1 MRELHTMYRTDDR
14 FETLRS
20 LSTIPP
26 DTNTYPPVLSSM
38 ETTERYRYA
47 LARPNPTPE
56 TSLLNVPLARR
67 SRQNDNLQDSLD
79 SWTSRSRL
87 GEPEALPAQNTPQ
100 GEDAKPKWSFWRK
113 NTAEKPLVTS
123 GGGILEAK
131 SMSSSPAPVLMEPR
145 PSSVGPI
152 PASAPVKSS
161 RPASPAPA
169 AIPAVD
175 APPNPPAMTSAEP
188 VVPAQ
193 SAVGRFFGRL
203 SRRPT
208 SQPTPDDDDK
218 DFALSADDF
227 SFLDQV
233 PSITQS
239 QGQDRNVGDLLAFE
253 GGRTESMASLESMLN
268 SKATPLPAPLAPPP
282 LWSRSSSS
290 AGPSYQKPKEMNFLE
305 GLDFDND
312 MGSSSLRPTQ
322 ANQPASSATSANNWD
337 QLLASSA
344 HTSVPASANDMGS
357 SSLRPSQATQPTS
370 SATSASNWDQLLTS
384 SAHTSVPTSAIPMM
398 PSEIPHRSF
407 TPPITPS
414 ALSPPPGVRPQ
425 PVTSSPTAGPS
436 YRPPVMQ
443 YSPAPAVSNDF
454 DDFADFSP
462 AAAASTQTNDFD
474 DFGDFGD
481 FSPPPPASNQTNT
494 YSTPIHAAS
503 ALKAPP
509 STGHVKRSSLDH
521 TLTLNLMNDASAVKG
536 KRWPAPPSPLAPQ
549 LDPPPKAS
557 NTSSAFPFISPPPVG
572 RPNSA
577 FGDLLD
583 DGAKAS
589 STIQPS
595 PPSRVLS
602 PPIALSAAMAPTRTA
617 SPLTRPPT
625 NATPANSAIPKPAQP
640 AQSGL
645 SAQDLSFFDS
655 L

>member
-1 MRELHTMYRTDDR
+1 M
-14 FETLRS
+14 RS

-67 SRQNDNLQDSLD
+67 SRQNDILQDSLD
-79 SWTSRSRL
+79 SWSSRSRL
-87 GEPEALPAQNTPQ
+87 GEPEALPVQTTPQ

-131 SMSSSPAPVLMEPR
+131 SMSGSPAPVLQEPR
-145 PSSVGPI
+145 SSISGPI
-152 PASAPVKSS
+152 PDSASAKSS

-169 AIPAVD
+169 IVSAVD
-175 APPNPPAMTSAEP
+175 TSSIPTAVTPSEP

-203 SRRPT
+203 ARRPS

-233 PSITQS
+233 PSITHS
-239 QGQDRNVGDLLAFE
+239 QGQNRNVGDLLASE
-253 GGRTESMASLESMLN
+253 EGRTESMASLESMLN

-282 LWSRSSSS
+282 IWSRSSSS
-290 AGPSYQKPKEMNFLE
+290 AGPSHQKPKEMDFLE

-312 MGSSSLRPTQ
+312 MSSSSLQPSQ
-322 ANQPASSATSANNWD
+322 ATQPASSATSASD
-337 QLLASSA
+337 
-344 HTSVPASANDMGS
+344 
-357 SSLRPSQATQPTS
+357 
-370 SATSASNWDQLLTS
+370 WDQLLTS
-384 SAHTSVPTSAIPMM
+384 SAQTSVPTSAIPMI
-398 PSEIPHRSF
+398 PSNIPHRSF

-425 PVTSSPTAGPS
+425 PVTPSPAAGPS
-436 YRPPVMQ
+436 YRPPVSR
-443 YSPAPAVSNDF
+443 YTPAPMLNNDF
-454 DDFADFSP
+454 DDFADFEP
-462 AAAASTQTNDFD
+462 VPVASTTTKTDDFD

-481 FSPPPPASNQTNT
+481 FSTPPPAVAQPNT
-494 YSTPIHAAS
+494 YSTPMHAAS
-503 ALKAPP
+503 TLKAPP

-521 TLTLNLMNDASAVKG
+521 TLTLNLINDASAVKG

-557 NTSSAFPFISPPPVG
+557 NTSSAFPFVPPPPGG

-577 FGDLLD
+577 LGDLLD
-583 DGAKAS
+583 DGAKAPSTLQS
-589 STIQPS
+589 SPTH
-595 PPSRVLS
+595 RALS
-602 PPIALSAAMAPTRTA
+602 PPIALSTAMAPSRTA
-617 SPLTRPPT
+617 SPLTQPPT
-625 NATPANSAIPKPAQP
+625 NAKPANSAIPKPAQP
-640 AQSGL
+640 GQSGL

>member
-1 MRELHTMYRTDDR
+1 
-14 FETLRS
+14 
-20 LSTIPP
+20 
-26 DTNTYPPVLSSM
+26 M

-67 SRQNDNLQDSLD
+67 ARQNDNLQDGLD
-79 SWTSRSRL
+79 SWSSRSRL
-87 GEPEALPAQNTPQ
+87 GEPEALPVQTTSQ

-131 SMSSSPAPVLMEPR
+131 SMSSSPAPIPMEPR
-145 PSSVGPI
+145 PSSVGPS
-152 PASAPVKSS
+152 PAPAPAKSS
-161 RPASPAPA
+161 RPASPAPVT
-169 AIPAVD
+169 IPAVD
-175 APPNPPAMTSAEP
+175 IPPNQPAVTSAEP
-188 VVPAQ
+188 AVPAQ

-208 SQPTPDDDDK
+208 SQLTADDDDK

-268 SKATPLPAPLAPPP
+268 SKAIPLPAPLAPPP
-282 LWSRSSSS
+282 LWSRSSSY
-290 AGPSYQKPKEMNFLE
+290 AGPSYQKPKEMDFLE

-312 MGSSSLRPTQ
+312 MGSSSLRPSQ
-322 ANQPASSATSANNWD
+322 AAQPASSVT
-337 QLLASSA
+337 
-344 HTSVPASANDMGS
+344 P
-357 SSLRPSQATQPTS
+357 
-370 SATSASNWDQLLTS
+370 ASNWDQLLTS
-384 SAHTSVPTSAIPMM
+384 SAHTSVPTSAIPMI
-398 PSEIPHRSF
+398 PSDVSYRSF
-407 TPPITPS
+407 TPPIMPS
-414 ALSPPPGVRPQ
+414 ALSPAPGIRPQ
-425 PVTSSPTAGPS
+425 PATASPAAEPS
-436 YRPPVMQ
+436 YRPPVSE
-443 YSPAPAVSNDF
+443 YTPAPALSNDF
-454 DDFADFSP
+454 DDFADFAP
-462 AAAASTQTNDFD
+462 APVASIKTNDFD

-481 FSPPPPASNQTNT
+481 FSTPPPAAAQSNT

-503 ALKAPP
+503 TLKAPP

-521 TLTLNLMNDASAVKG
+521 TPTLNLMNDASAVKG

-549 LDPPPKAS
+549 LDPPPTAN
-557 NTSSAFPFISPPPVG
+557 NTSSAFPFISPPPGG

-583 DGAKAS
+583 DGANTS

-595 PPSRVLS
+595 PPSRALS
-602 PPIALSAAMAPTRTA
+602 PPIALSTAMTPTRTA
-617 SPLTRPPT
+617 SPLIQPPT
-625 NATPANSAIPKPAQP
+625 NARPANASIPKPVQP
-640 AQSGL
+640 GQSGL

>member
-1 MRELHTMYRTDDR
+1 
-14 FETLRS
+14 
-20 LSTIPP
+20 
-26 DTNTYPPVLSSM
+26 M

-67 SRQNDNLQDSLD
+67 ARQNDNLQDGLD
-79 SWTSRSRL
+79 SWSSRSRL
-87 GEPEALPAQNTPQ
+87 GEPEALPVQTTSQ
-100 GEDAKPKWSFWRK
+100 GEDEKPKWSFWRK

-131 SMSSSPAPVLMEPR
+131 SMSSSPAPIPMEPR
-145 PSSVGPI
+145 PSSVGPS
-152 PASAPVKSS
+152 PAPAPAKSS
-161 RPASPAPA
+161 RPASPAPVT
-169 AIPAVD
+169 IPAVD
-175 APPNPPAMTSAEP
+175 IPPNQPAVTSAEP
-188 VVPAQ
+188 AVPAQ

-208 SQPTPDDDDK
+208 SQLTADDDDK

-268 SKATPLPAPLAPPP
+268 SKAIPLPAPLAPPP

-290 AGPSYQKPKEMNFLE
+290 AGPSYQKPKEMDFLE

-312 MGSSSLRPTQ
+312 MGSSSLRPSQ
-322 ANQPASSATSANNWD
+322 AAQPASSVT
-337 QLLASSA
+337 
-344 HTSVPASANDMGS
+344 P
-357 SSLRPSQATQPTS
+357 
-370 SATSASNWDQLLTS
+370 ASNWDQLLTS
-384 SAHTSVPTSAIPMM
+384 SAHTSVPTSAIPMI
-398 PSEIPHRSF
+398 PSDVSYRSF
-407 TPPITPS
+407 TPPIMPS
-414 ALSPPPGVRPQ
+414 ALSPAPGIRPQ
-425 PVTSSPTAGPS
+425 PATASPAAEPS
-436 YRPPVMQ
+436 YRPPVSE
-443 YSPAPAVSNDF
+443 YTPAPALSNDF
-454 DDFADFSP
+454 DDFADFAP
-462 AAAASTQTNDFD
+462 APVASIKTNDFD

-481 FSPPPPASNQTNT
+481 FSTPPPAAAQSNT

-503 ALKAPP
+503 TLKAPP

-521 TLTLNLMNDASAVKG
+521 TPTLNLMNDASAVKG

-549 LDPPPKAS
+549 LDPPPTAN
-557 NTSSAFPFISPPPVG
+557 NTSSAFPFISPPPGG

-583 DGAKAS
+583 DGANTS

-595 PPSRVLS
+595 PPSRALS
-602 PPIALSAAMAPTRTA
+602 PPIALSTAMTPTRTA
-617 SPLTRPPT
+617 SPLIQPPT
-625 NATPANSAIPKPAQP
+625 NARPANASIPKPVQP
-640 AQSGL
+640 GQSGL

>member
-1 MRELHTMYRTDDR
+1 MAELCENRMMIRESHTRYKADDR

-38 ETTERYRYA
+38 ETTKRYRYA

-145 PSSVGPI
+145 PSSTGPI
-152 PASAPVKSS
+152 PASAPAKSS
-161 RPASPAPA
+161 RPASPAPVT
-169 AIPAVD
+169 IPAVGI
-175 APPNPPAMTSAEP
+175 PPDPPAVTSADP
-188 VVPAQ
+188 AAPAQ

-208 SQPTPDDDDK
+208 SQPTPDDEDK

-239 QGQDRNVGDLLAFE
+239 QGQNRNVGELLAFE

-290 AGPSYQKPKEMNFLE
+290 IGPSYQKPKELDFLE

-312 MGSSSLRPTQ
+312 MGSSSLRSSQ
-322 ANQPASSATSANNWD
+322 AAQPASTATSANNWD
-337 QLLASSA
+337 QLL
-344 HTSVPASANDMGS
+344 T
-357 SSLRPSQATQPTS
+357 L
-370 SATSASNWDQLLTS
+370 
-384 SAHTSVPTSAIPMM
+384 SAHTSVPTSAIPMI
-398 PSEIPHRSF
+398 PSDIPHRSF

-425 PVTSSPTAGPS
+425 PITSSPAAGTS
-436 YRPPVMQ
+436 YRPPVLQ
-443 YSPAPAVSNDF
+443 YTPTPAISNDF
-454 DDFADFSP
+454 DDFADFAP

-481 FSPPPPASNQTNT
+481 FSPPPPAATQSNT
-494 YSTPIHAAS
+494 YCTPIHAAS
-503 ALKAPP
+503 TLKAPP

-521 TLTLNLMNDASAVKG
+521 TLTLNLMSDASAVKG

-557 NTSSAFPFISPPPVG
+557 NTSSAFPFVSPPPGG

>member
-1 MRELHTMYRTDDR
+1 MIRESHALNKTNDR

-67 SRQNDNLQDSLD
+67 SRQNDSLQDSLD

-87 GEPEALPAQNTPQ
+87 GEPDALPAQITPQ

-113 NTAEKPLVTS
+113 STAEKPLVTS

-131 SMSSSPAPVLMEPR
+131 SMSSSPAPVPMDPR
-145 PSSVGPI
+145 PSSTGPI
-152 PASAPVKSS
+152 PASASAKSS
-161 RPASPAPA
+161 RPASPAPVT
-169 AIPAVD
+169 IPAAD
-175 APPNPPAMTSAEP
+175 IPPNPPAVTLAEP
-188 VVPAQ
+188 AVPAQ

-208 SQPTPDDDDK
+208 SQQPADDDDK

-239 QGQDRNVGDLLAFE
+239 QGQDRNFGDLLAFE

-290 AGPSYQKPKEMNFLE
+290 AGPSYQKPKEMDFLE

-312 MGSSSLRPTQ
+312 MGSSSLRP
-322 ANQPASSATSANNWD
+322 
-337 QLLASSA
+337 
-344 HTSVPASANDMGS
+344 
-357 SSLRPSQATQPTS
+357 SQAAQPTS
-370 SATSASNWDQLLTS
+370 STTSANNWDQLLTS
-384 SAHTSVPTSAIPMM
+384 SAHTSAPASAIPIN
-398 PSEIPHRSF
+398 SSDIPHRSF

-414 ALSPPPGVRPQ
+414 ALSPPPSLRHPSVI
-425 PVTSSPTAGPS
+425 SSPAAGS
-436 YRPPVMQ
+436 SHR
-443 YSPAPAVSNDF
+443 SPASIHTSAPALSNDF
-454 DDFADFSP
+454 DDFADFAP
-462 AAAASTQTNDFD
+462 APVTSTKTNDFD
-474 DFGDFGD
+474 DFED
-481 FSPPPPASNQTNT
+481 FSDF
-494 YSTPIHAAS
+494 STPAAAVPQPMTYNTPTNATS
-503 ALKAPP
+503 TLKAPS

-521 TLTLNLMNDASAVKG
+521 SLTLNLMNDASAVKG

-557 NTSSAFPFISPPPVG
+557 NTSSAFPFISPPPG
-572 RPNSA
+572 ARPNSA

-583 DGAKAS
+583 DGAKGS
-589 STIQPS
+589 SAIQPS
-595 PPSRVLS
+595 PPSRALS
-602 PPIALSAAMAPTRTA
+602 PPIALSTAMSPTRTA

>member
-1 MRELHTMYRTDDR
+1 
-14 FETLRS
+14 
-20 LSTIPP
+20 
-26 DTNTYPPVLSSM
+26 M
-38 ETTERYRYA
+38 ETIERYRYA

-56 TSLLNVPLARR
+56 TSLLNAPLARR
-67 SRQNDNLQDSLD
+67 ARQNDNMPESLD

-87 GEPEALPAQNTPQ
+87 GEPEALPVESTST

-131 SMSSSPAPVLMEPR
+131 SISTSPAPVLMEPI
-145 PSSVGPI
+145 SSSTSPV
-152 PASAPVKSS
+152 PASAPSKWS
-161 RPASPAPA
+161 RPASPAPVAIA
-169 AIPAVD
+169 AVDMSSDPPAV
-175 APPNPPAMTSAEP
+175 TSPEP

-203 SRRPT
+203 ARRPT
-208 SQPTPDDDDK
+208 SQPAPDDDDK

-233 PSITQS
+233 PSITH
-239 QGQDRNVGDLLAFE
+239 GQERNVGDLLAFE

-290 AGPSYQKPKEMNFLE
+290 AGPSYQKPKEMDFLE

-312 MGSSSLRPTQ
+312 IS
-322 ANQPASSATSANNWD
+322 
-337 QLLASSA
+337 
-344 HTSVPASANDMGS
+344 S
-357 SSLRPSQATQPTS
+357 SSLRPSQAAQPAS
-370 SATSASNWDQLLTS
+370 SATSASNWDQLLS
-384 SAHTSVPTSAIPMM
+384 SSTHTSVPSSAIPMF
-398 PSEIPHRSF
+398 SAEVPHRSF

-414 ALSPPPGVRPQ
+414 ALSPTPSILPK
-425 PVTSSPTAGPS
+425 PVSYSPAAGSS
-436 YRPPVMQ
+436 YRPSVSQ
-443 YSPAPAVSNDF
+443 HTQAPAPTNDF
-454 DDFADFSP
+454 DDFADFGSAP
-462 AAAASTQTNDFD
+462 AAAKMDDFD

-481 FSPPPPASNQTNT
+481 FSTPPPSVARPNT
-494 YSTPIHAAS
+494 YLTPVQATST
-503 ALKAPP
+503 LKAPP
-509 STGHVKRSSLDH
+509 STGHAKRASLDH

-549 LDPPPKAS
+549 LDPPPKAA
-557 NTSSAFPFISPPPVG
+557 NSSAAFPFISPPPDG
-572 RPNSA
+572 RSNSG

-583 DGAKAS
+583 DVTKS
-589 STIQPS
+589 TSTIQSS
-595 PPSRVLS
+595 PPNRTLS
-602 PPIALSAAMAPTRTA
+602 PPITMSAAMAPTRTA

-625 NATPANSAIPKPAQP
+625 NAPPGTAALAKPAQP
-640 AQSGL
+640 GQSGL